1 LNIFKLL
8 FRSFINDQ
16 QLITDVA
23 KDLDLALQDLSPDL
37 EISNNISNGIVS
49 QNASID
55 AIGTEEPSNTLLFEP
70 IVIRIAGNDTQQ
82 NTNQLNASQ
91 KSFNDFNGE

>member
-1 LNIFKLL
+1 
-8 FRSFINDQ
+8 
-16 QLITDVA
+16 LITDVA

-37 EISNNISNGIVS
+37 EISNNISNGVVN

-82 NTNQLNASQ
+82 NANQLNASQ

>member
-1 LNIFKLL
+1 M
-8 FRSFINDQ
+8 
-16 QLITDVA
+16 A

-49 QNASID
+49 QNASIDASID